1 MKRLPTL
8 AAYALIAPAITLGI
22 GSAFATEPP
31 AGHQSAKDQRTT
43 QEQRQMPGQ
52 SQKEKGMST
61 ADRAKQ
67 GHPMASGHAK
77 HHGQAHETYLS
88 SAPANSFRADDLIGS
103 ELKSR
108 SGDETVGTVSDLVID
123 RDGKIAAVVLETG
136 SVLGLGGKE
145 IAISWDSIERRL
157 NDDRDGYDF
166 SVDATKDSLEDA
178 PEYKTE
184 SRNY

>member
-8 AAYALIAPAITLGI
+8 AAYALMAPAITLGI

-31 AGHQSAKDQRTT
+31 AGHQAAKDQRTT

-52 SQKEKGMST
+52 SQKDKGMST
-61 ADRAKQ
+61 ADRAQ
-67 GHPMASGHAK
+67 EHRMAADHAK
-77 HHGQAHETYLS
+77 RHGKAHETYLS

-108 SGDETVGTVSDLVID
+108 SGDETLGTVSDLVID
-123 RDGKIAAVVLETG
+123 EDGKIAAVVLETG
-136 SVLGLGGKE
+136 STLGLGGKDV
-145 IAISWDSIERRL
+145 AISWDSIERRS